1 MLSFLSRTHSNS
13 LFRETVLQLCARG
26 LSQKYLFFSQS
37 RTVIGCGRS
46 GLLIQANFNFI
57 LYCEGHQDT
66 LQNKLFPLLCKLI
79 EKKLG
84 IIIIGDQ
91 VAPTKN
97 CREYKI

>member
-1 MLSFLSRTHSNS
+1 MLPLHVVFPLAHPQQVS
-13 LFRETVLQLCARG
+13 LREPVLQLCARG
-26 LSQKYLFFSQS
+26 LTQKYLFFSQS

-46 GLLIQANFNFI
+46 GLLIQANFKFI

-84 IIIIGDQ
+84 IVIIGDQ
-91 VAPTKN
+91 VAPN
-97 CREYKI
+97 